1 VSSDIAEAAAAGASG
16 SPGAST
22 LRRVNDGRA
31 DAATED
37 DLVDELDGVPVLP
50 DDERGEPTW
59 HPVGGGGLP
68 VVAGGARDARPAPAL
83 TNAGLELA
91 TPRPLQTVAV
101 AAGGFV
107 AGVAVVSLV
116 RRRRQRRA
124 LAARRAR
131 PRGATAGPVGELVQI
146 VGSRSLLVDVHL
158 LGGRD

>member
-1 VSSDIAEAAAAGASG
+1 MS
-16 SPGAST
+16 
-22 LRRVNDGRA
+22 DGRA

-37 DLVDELDGVPVLP
+37 DLVDELDGVPVL
-50 DDERGEPTW
+50 DDGED
-59 HPVGGGGLP
+59 GGPEWLP
-68 VVAGGARDARPAPAL
+68 VVADADSASPSAAARSGAA
-83 TNAGLELA
+83 LELA
-91 TPRPLQTVAV
+91 APHPLQTVAV

-124 LAARRAR
+124 LKARHLR
-131 PRGATAGPVGELVQI
+131 PRRGATAGPVGELVQI

>member
-1 VSSDIAEAAAAGASG
+1 M
-16 SPGAST
+16 
-22 LRRVNDGRA
+22 NDGRA

-37 DLVDELDGVPVLP
+37 ELVDELDGVPVLP
-50 DDERGEPTW
+50 DDDRHESAW
-59 HPVGGGGLP
+59 HPVRGGALP
-68 VVAGGARDARPAPAL
+68 VVADGARHVAPAPSSSD
-83 TNAGLELA
+83 AGLQIA
-91 TPRPLQTVAV
+91 APRPLQTAAV

-124 LAARRAR
+124 LAAGRVRAR
-131 PRGATAGPVGELVQI
+131 RGATPVGELVQI